1 MNLQHWSLTLPPFGP
16 QPDSRFLFA
25 TRQHERALAAL
36 SYAACEGGEP
46 ALLIGPPGCGK
57 TLLFRALRRE
67 LPADQWQ
74 VGFVPEAG
82 AGGTPLLVRA
92 AYHLGGR
99 VTTDMAS
106 AMDVILRAAEQ
117 ADGQNRTLVLL
128 LDGWRSTIAPERVD
142 ELRWLF
148 NLVVEN
154 ARLCVLLNSSD
165 VDAANSLP
173 PAVADRLFATIQL
186 DALSADQVA
195 PYIDHRLRVAGRE
208 DTFFAPSA
216 ASLIALW
223 SGGSPRLVNRVA
235 NLAMHVAY
243 LERAARV
250 ENEAV
255 RHAIERLDAGRAGSA
270 PVPTRI
276 TTTAP
281 ALAAVLASGRGG
293 LP

>member
-1 MNLQHWSLTLPPFGP
+1 MNLEHWSLTLPPFGP

-46 ALLIGPPGCGK
+46 ALLVGPPGCGK

-67 LPADQWQ
+67 LPNEQWQ
-74 VGFVPEAG
+74 VAFVPEAG
-82 AGGTPLLVRA
+82 AGGTPLLARV
-92 AYHLGGR
+92 AYHLGGG
-99 VTTDMAS
+99 VTSDEAA
-106 AMDVILRAAEQ
+106 AMDAILRTIEKAES
-117 ADGQNRTLVLL
+117 QNRTLVLL
-128 LDGWRSTIAPERVD
+128 LDSWRATVPAARVD

-154 ARLCVLLNSSD
+154 ARLCVLLNSSETN
-165 VDAANSLP
+165 AADSLP
-173 PAVADRLFATIQL
+173 PAVADRLFATIHL

-195 PYIDHRLRVAGRE
+195 PYIDHRIRTAGRK

-223 SGGSPRLVNRVA
+223 SNGSPRLINRVA

-255 RHAIERLDAGRAGSA
+255 RHAIERLDAGRAGQVSA
-270 PVPTRI
+270 GRI
-276 TTTAP
+276 TTTGP
-281 ALAAVLASGRGG
+281 ALAAVLAAGRGG
-293 LP
+293 GQ